1 MKSLDMP
8 HFRSLILSSFIL
20 LAPCGALAN
29 DSSASLQT
37 GGLDLVYNDKIA
49 MKQEDLFLS
58 KSVVRVRY
66 LFENKSTLD
75 VETLVAFPLPDIE
88 TGEGGNYVIQAADP
102 INFINFE
109 VTVDGKTVT
118 PSVQARATSLGV
130 DITALL
136 LKHHLPLTTIMPN
149 DDEQTRFYDDL
160 GRLPAEALSEL
171 ERYGAIARADVG
183 PGKPPDVNPQW
194 TTNITFY
201 WLQKF
206 PAGKTIEVTH
216 KYRPVPRFFFTSSDE
231 MAGAEMRKSFCP
243 DNSFLNAAK
252 AAQKTGALQGVELR
266 YIIKTARNW
275 SGPIGRFTLTIDKE
289 DPKSLVSTCFTGI
302 KKTGPTSFSVT
313 KENYS
318 PDDDLG
324 VVLLDVVKLP

>member
-1 MKSLDMP
+1 MKSLMSLGLRP
-8 HFRSLILSSFIL
+8 LILSSLVL
-20 LAPCGALAN
+20 LVPCVSIAN

-37 GGLDLVYNDKIA
+37 GGLDLVYNDKIT
-49 MKQEDLFLS
+49 MKQEDLYLS

-66 LFENKSTLD
+66 LFENKSTQD

-109 VTVDGKTVT
+109 VTVDGKPVT

-136 LKHHLPLTTIMPN
+136 LKHHLPLTTVMPN
-149 DDEQTRFYDDL
+149 DDAQTKFYDDL

-171 ERYGAIARADVG
+171 EQYGAITRADGG
-183 PGKPPDVNPQW
+183 PGKPADVNPQW
-194 TTNITFY
+194 TTDITFY
-201 WLQKF
+201 WFQRF
-206 PAGKTIEVTH
+206 PAGRTIEVTH
-216 KYRPVPRFFFTSSDE
+216 KYRPVPRVFFTSIDE
-231 MAGAEMRKSFCP
+231 MAGAEMRKRYCP

-252 AAQKTGALQGVELR
+252 VVQKTGALQGVELR
-266 YIIKTARNW
+266 YIVKTARNW

-289 DPKSLVSTCFTGI
+289 DPKSIVTTCFSGL
-302 KKTGPTSFSVT
+302 KKTGPTTFAVT

-318 PDDDLG
+318 PDEDLG
-324 VVLLDVVKLP
+324 MVLLDAVKIP